1 MLGEQIEDLKG
12 KITGQRVIEVEPP
25 TVETSVSCSGTIR
38 GVQVNEI
45 LTFAGTP
52 VTSSEVKEGVI
63 HGKGAAIIMAE
74 SEIAT
79 LTGEGI
85 GTISSSGATR
95 WRGSLFFSTA
105 SRGKL
110 AFLNNMI
117 GVFEGEFDAQGNF
130 TNKSWEWK

>member
-1 MLGEQIEDLKG
+1 MLGEQIEELKG
-12 KITGQRVIEVEPP
+12 KITSQRVIEVEPP
-25 TVETSVSCSGTIR
+25 TVETSVSSSGTIR

-63 HGKGAAIIMAE
+63 HGKGVAIIMAE

-85 GTISSSGATR
+85 GRIFSSSGNTK
-95 WRGSLFFSTA
+95 WRGSLFFTTA
-105 SRGKL
+105 SKGKL

-117 GVFEGEFDAQGNF
+117 GVFEGEFDTQGNF
-130 TNKSWEWK
+130 TQKSWEW

>member
-1 MLGEQIEDLKG
+1 MLREQIEDLKG
-12 KITGQRVIEVEPP
+12 KITGQRVIKVEPP
-25 TVETSVSCSGTIR
+25 TVETSVSCSG
-38 GVQVNEI
+38 
-45 LTFAGTP
+45 
-52 VTSSEVKEGVI
+52 
-63 HGKGAAIIMAE
+63 
-74 SEIAT
+74 T

-85 GTISSSGATR
+85 GTISSSGATK

-117 GVFEGEFDAQGNF
+117 GVFEGEFDAHGNF